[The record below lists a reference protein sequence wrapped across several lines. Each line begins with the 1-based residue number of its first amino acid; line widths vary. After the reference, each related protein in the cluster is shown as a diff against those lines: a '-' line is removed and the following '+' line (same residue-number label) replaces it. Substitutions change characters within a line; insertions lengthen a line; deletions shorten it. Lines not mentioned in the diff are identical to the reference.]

1 MAVPKRRV
9 SRSNSR
15 HRRAQWKAKLPQIQK
30 RTVRGRT
37 VWVVS
42 HRAHVV
48 EDSQGRPLFREYN
61 GRQVG
66 EA

>member
-15 HRRAQWKAKLPQIQK
+15 HRRAQWKPKLPQIQK

-37 VWVVS
+37 VWVVP
-42 HRAHVV
+42 HRAYVI
-48 EDSQGRPLFREYN
+48 EDSQGRPLFREYD

-66 EA
+66 DV